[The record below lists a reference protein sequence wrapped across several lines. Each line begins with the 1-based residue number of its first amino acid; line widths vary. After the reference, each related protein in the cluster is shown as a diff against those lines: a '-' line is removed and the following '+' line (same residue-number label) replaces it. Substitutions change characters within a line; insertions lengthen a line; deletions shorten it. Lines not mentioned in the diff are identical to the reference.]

1 MIESINF
8 LSNVNSS
15 SWQVVKIPKQKM
27 KVFFD
32 QGQEGSLLLVKV
44 FHEAILFFMIDTT
57 C

>member
-1 MIESINF
+1 
-8 LSNVNSS
+8 
-15 SWQVVKIPKQKM
+15 M